1 MTNLASFM
9 KLSALLEAFGNS
21 NTKIPTL
28 RSKTPV
34 IGVMRSR
41 KPKISPIDPLVKGQP
56 NANFLRSKYR
66 KGRILAAQ
74 GRASVKQYFGGVK
87 RPIGAPPQYGKM
99 PI

>member
-1 MTNLASFM
+1 MHNLSSFI
-9 KLSALLEAFGNS
+9 KLSAILEAFGNS
-21 NTKIPTL
+21 NTKVPTL

-34 IGVMRSR
+34 IGVMKPR
-41 KPKISPIDPLVKGQP
+41 KPKVAPIDPLVKGQS

-66 KGRILAAQ
+66 KGQILAAQ